1 MPPQFSLAKLLK
13 LNERNLYTMQRHWLP
28 AIVIGL
34 TVLLAVVFAVV
45 IKMEPKKAP
54 PVPIP
59 VEAPVTQASYQEAV
73 TAILT
78 TYKENS
84 NEKAAYDAL
93 VVVRVPN
100 EDQQLHLDLVI
111 AFGKL
116 LAGDRADGEARL
128 AALRAQHTW
137 LPM

>member
-1 MPPQFSLAKLLK
+1 MPL
-13 LNERNLYTMQRHWLP
+13 
-28 AIVIGL
+28 
-34 TVLLAVVFAVV
+34 
-45 IKMEPKKAP
+45 
-54 PVPIP
+54 P

-78 TYKENS
+78 QYQDDQ

-116 LAGDRADGEARL
+116 LGGDEEDGEARL

-137 LPM
+137 LPL